1 MDSKTNKNNLNDEY
15 TVLARKYRPK
25 DFNFL
30 IGQETLVKTLSG
42 AFKRD
47 RLAHAYILTGERG
60 VGKTSTAR
68 ILAKG
73 FNCLN
78 INREDE
84 NINPCNDCKSC
95 FDINLGNYID
105 VIEMDAASH
114 TGVDNI
120 RELIDG
126 VGYKPLSSK
135 YRIYIIDE
143 VHMLSKGAFNALLKT
158 LEEPPEHVKF
168 IFATTEIRKVPITVL
183 SRCQR
188 FDLKRVS
195 LKELMGHLVWI
206 CNQENIVFDD
216 EALKAIARVSG
227 GSVRDALSILDQAL
241 ALSDSKL
248 NLEDV
253 NKMLGL
259 TDRLTSILIFKE
271 AFSGKIQNAIDL
283 FNEVIISGGTTEN
296 ILNDILEVIHM
307 ISRLVIIEEKNHNIL
322 IDNMPEAEQKE
333 LKGLTNLKI
342 PDLARAWQIIL
353 KGIEEIRLAPNID
366 IAGEMIL
373 IRLAYASSI
382 GDPSKLLKKL
392 KENIY
397 NQNDKKNIYSLSAD
411 NNLEKNLSNK
421 TQSDVI
427 QENEHQNRI
436 PSNFFELVELFK
448 QNGEMLLYSQIKSSV
463 HLVSFKAGEITIRI
477 SGHPAKTL
485 SKEISEKTSTWTG
498 MKWQVIQVEKGG
510 DETIDGEKLKNENE
524 KIELANNSEE
534 MEKVLK
540 AFPNAKLKN
549 VTDMNNHKENEY
561 NNFDNKDEEEI

>member
-1 MDSKTNKNNLNDEY
+1 
-15 TVLARKYRPK
+15 
-25 DFNFL
+25 
-30 IGQETLVKTLSG
+30 
-42 AFKRD
+42 
-47 RLAHAYILTGERG
+47 
-60 VGKTSTAR
+60 
-68 ILAKG
+68 
-73 FNCLN
+73 
-78 INREDE
+78 
-84 NINPCNDCKSC
+84 
-95 FDINLGNYID
+95 
-105 VIEMDAASH
+105 
-114 TGVDNI
+114 
-120 RELIDG
+120 
-126 VGYKPLSSK
+126 
-135 YRIYIIDE
+135 
-143 VHMLSKGAFNALLKT
+143 
-158 LEEPPEHVKF
+158 
-168 IFATTEIRKVPITVL
+168 
-183 SRCQR
+183 
-188 FDLKRVS
+188 
-195 LKELMGHLVWI
+195 
-206 CNQENIVFDD
+206 
-216 EALKAIARVSG
+216 
-227 GSVRDALSILDQAL
+227 
-241 ALSDSKL
+241 
-248 NLEDV
+248 
-253 NKMLGL
+253 
-259 TDRLTSILIFKE
+259 
-271 AFSGKIQNAIDL
+271 
-283 FNEVIISGGTTEN
+283 
-296 ILNDILEVIHM
+296 
-307 ISRLVIIEEKNHNIL
+307 
-322 IDNMPEAEQKE
+322 MPEAEQKE

-421 TQSDVI
+421 TQSDII

-463 HLVSFKAGEITIRI
+463 HLVSFKAGKITIRI